1 MCLQEKLMQSCQVL
15 ANLCVLALYNETQM
29 VCALFKEAM
38 EKNASVT
45 DAIDPDHKQNL
56 PWLYYSNKYAK
67 AIEVDTIKFETVYS
81 TALVSSYI
89 ENSKVS
95 QLPFYLA
102 TYGLDGKL
110 ISISILRNEL
120 IMCSP
125 ENYTDS
131 YTFGI
136 SYTRS
141 CKINL

>member
-1 MCLQEKLMQSCQVL
+1 MD
-15 ANLCVLALYNETQM
+15 
-29 VCALFKEAM
+29 
-38 EKNASVT
+38 KNASVI

-67 AIEVDTIKFETVYS
+67 AIEVETIKFETVYS
-81 TALVSSYI
+81 TALVSSYV